1 MGAEI
6 DGVTAES
13 ASVRAESAS
22 AGVESAS
29 SSDEADSA
37 SAPREFDA
45 VWKGWDKEVFSS
57 TGRKAPRRRGFFFFY
72 SISSE
77 YQTGRLTRP
86 TFSGCFGG

>member
-6 DGVTAES
+6 DGVTAEN

-22 AGVESAS
+22 
-29 SSDEADSA
+29 SSDEAHSA

-57 TGRKAPRRRGFFFFY
+57 TGRKAPRRRGFFF
-72 SISSE
+72 S
-77 YQTGRLTRP
+77 TL
-86 TFSGCFGG
+86 